1 MKRVPISELKA
12 RLSEYLAGVRAG
24 EEILVTDRGRPVA
37 RIAPVTS
44 DAGIDGRIERLVRT
58 GQMTPPADPDAAADP
73 ADIAALMPTAPG
85 AGVVDALLEN
95 RRDGR

>member
-44 DAGIDGRIERLVRT
+44 DAGIDGRIDRLVRT
-58 GQMTPPADPDAAADP
+58 GQLTPPADPDAAVNL
-73 ADIAALMPTAPG
+73 ADIAALRPSASG
-85 AGVVDALLEN
+85 AEVVDAVLED
-95 RRDGR
+95 RRDGP